1 MINLKKNEETVV
13 VPSQNG
19 PKHLGVGLG
28 WDPDNKP
35 GLPYDLDA
43 SAFMLGAD
51 GQIVD
56 EPFFVFY
63 NNPTSPDGAVMS
75 SGDDRTGDSS
85 DGGDDE
91 TLFVDVTLVD
101 PRVQQIVF
109 AVTIHEAEARKQ
121 NFGQVHNSFIRVYD
135 QDTNEEIARYNLGED
150 FSTETGVQAGR
161 LYRDGDAWH
170 FEALGYGV
178 DGGLENLLGIYAAK
192 FC

>member
-1 MINLKKNEETVV
+1 MINLKKKEETIV
-13 VPSQNG
+13 VPESKG
-19 PKHLGVGLG
+19 PERLGVGLG
-28 WDPDNKP
+28 WDPEDNGQP
-35 GLPYDLDA
+35 FDLDA

-51 GQIVD
+51 GQLVD

-63 NNPTSPDGAVMS
+63 NNPASPEGAVMS

-109 AVTIHEAEARKQ
+109 AVTIHEAEERGQ
-121 NFGQVHNSFIRVYD
+121 NFGQVRNSFIRVYD
-135 QDTNEEIARYNLGED
+135 LDTLEEIARFNLGED
-150 FSTETGVQAGR
+150 FTSETGVQAGR
-161 LYRDGDAWH
+161 LYRDGSTWH
-170 FEALGYGV
+170 FEALGLGV
-178 DGGLENLLGIYAAK
+178 KGRLEELLGIYAAK

>member
-1 MINLKKNEETVV
+1 MINLKKKEETIV
-13 VPSQNG
+13 VPESNG
-19 PKHLGVGLG
+19 PEHLGVGLG
-28 WDPDNKP
+28 WDPDDNGQP
-35 GLPYDLDA
+35 FDLDA

-63 NNPTSPDGAVMS
+63 NNPSSPDGAVMS

-109 AVTIHEAEARKQ
+109 VATIHEAEERHQ

-135 QDTNEEIARYNLGED
+135 QDTNEEIARYNLGEE
-150 FSTETGVQAGR
+150 FTNETGVQAGR
-161 LYRDGDAWH
+161 LYRDGATWH
-170 FEALGYGV
+170 FEALGLGV
-178 DGGLENLLGIYAAK
+178 NGGLEELLSIYAAK

>member
-1 MINLKKNEETVV
+1 MINLKKKEEIIV
-13 VPSQNG
+13 VPESKG
-19 PKHLGVGLG
+19 PERLGVGLG
-28 WDPDNKP
+28 WDPEDNGQP
-35 GLPYDLDA
+35 FDLDA

-51 GQIVD
+51 GQLVD

-63 NNPTSPDGAVMS
+63 NNPASPEGAVMS

-109 AVTIHEAEARKQ
+109 AVTIHEAEERGQ
-121 NFGQVHNSFIRVYD
+121 NFGQVRNSFIRVYD
-135 QDTNEEIARYNLGED
+135 LDTLEEIARFNLGED
-150 FSTETGVQAGR
+150 FTSETGVQAGR
-161 LYRDGDAWH
+161 LYRDGSTWH
-170 FEALGYGV
+170 FEALGLGV
-178 DGGLENLLGIYAAK
+178 KGGLEELLGIYAAK

>member
-1 MINLKKNEETVV
+1 MINLKKKEETIV
-13 VPSQNG
+13 VPESKG
-19 PKHLGVGLG
+19 LERLGVGLG
-28 WDPDNKP
+28 WDPEDNGQP
-35 GLPYDLDA
+35 FDLDA

-51 GQIVD
+51 GQLVD

-63 NNPTSPDGAVMS
+63 NNPASPEGAVMS

-109 AVTIHEAEARKQ
+109 AVTIHEAEERGQ
-121 NFGQVHNSFIRVYD
+121 NFGQVRNSFIRVYD
-135 QDTNEEIARYNLGED
+135 LDTLEEIARFNLGED
-150 FSTETGVQAGR
+150 FTSETGVQAGR
-161 LYRDGDAWH
+161 LYRDGSTWH
-170 FEALGYGV
+170 FEALGLGV
-178 DGGLENLLGIYAAK
+178 KGGLEELLGIYAAK

>member
-1 MINLKKNEETVV
+1 MINLNNKLDTIV
-13 VPSQNG
+13 VPELKG
-19 PKHLGVGLG
+19 PERLGDGLG
-28 WDPDNKP
+28 CDPEDNGQP
-35 GLPYDLDA
+35 FDLDA

-51 GQIVD
+51 GQLVD

-63 NNPTSPDGAVMS
+63 NNPASPEGAVMS

-109 AVTIHEAEARKQ
+109 AVTIHEAEERGQ
-121 NFGQVHNSFIRVYD
+121 NFGQVRNSFIRVYD
-135 QDTNEEIARYNLGED
+135 LDTLEEIARFNLGED
-150 FSTETGVQAGR
+150 FTSETGVQAGR
-161 LYRDGDAWH
+161 LYRDGSTWH
-170 FEALGYGV
+170 FEALGLGV
-178 DGGLENLLGIYAAK
+178 KGGLEELLGIYAAK

>member
-1 MINLKKNEETVV
+1 MINLRKKEETIVV
-13 VPSQNG
+13 SESKG
-19 PKHLGVGLG
+19 PERLGVGLG
-28 WDPDNKP
+28 WDPEDNGQP
-35 GLPYDLDA
+35 FDLDA

-51 GQIVD
+51 GQLVD

-63 NNPTSPDGAVMS
+63 NNPASPEGAVMS

-109 AVTIHEAEARKQ
+109 AVTIHEAEERGQ
-121 NFGQVHNSFIRVYD
+121 NFGQVRNSFIRVYD
-135 QDTNEEIARYNLGED
+135 LDTLEEIARFNLGED
-150 FSTETGVQAGR
+150 FTSETGVQAGR
-161 LYRDGDAWH
+161 LYRDGSTWH
-170 FEALGYGV
+170 FEALGLGV
-178 DGGLENLLGIYAAK
+178 KGGLEELLGIYAAK

>member
-1 MINLKKNEETVV
+1 MINLKKKEEIIV
-13 VPSQNG
+13 VPESKG
-19 PKHLGVGLG
+19 PERLGVGLG
-28 WDPDNKP
+28 WDPEDNGQP
-35 GLPYDLDA
+35 FDLDA

-51 GQIVD
+51 GQLVD

-63 NNPTSPDGAVMS
+63 NNPASPEGAVMS

-109 AVTIHEAEARKQ
+109 VVTIHEAEERGQ
-121 NFGQVHNSFIRVYD
+121 NFGQVRNSFIRVYD
-135 QDTNEEIARYNLGED
+135 LDTLEEIARFNLGED
-150 FSTETGVQAGR
+150 FTSETGVQAGR
-161 LYRDGDAWH
+161 LYRDGSTWH
-170 FEALGYGV
+170 FEALGLGV
-178 DGGLENLLGIYAAK
+178 KGGLEELLGIYAAK

>member
-1 MINLKKNEETVV
+1 MPESK
-13 VPSQNG
+13 G
-19 PKHLGVGLG
+19 PERLGVGLG
-28 WDPDNKP
+28 WDPEDNGQP
-35 GLPYDLDA
+35 FDLDA

-51 GQIVD
+51 GQLVD

-63 NNPTSPDGAVMS
+63 NNPASPEGAVMS

-109 AVTIHEAEARKQ
+109 AVTIHEAEERGQ
-121 NFGQVHNSFIRVYD
+121 NFGQVRNSFIRVYD
-135 QDTNEEIARYNLGED
+135 LDTLEEIARFNLGED
-150 FSTETGVQAGR
+150 FTSETGVQAGR
-161 LYRDGDAWH
+161 LYRDGSTWH
-170 FEALGYGV
+170 FEALGLGV
-178 DGGLENLLGIYAAK
+178 KGGLEELLGIYAAK

>member
-1 MINLKKNEETVV
+1 MINLKKKEETIV
-13 VPSQNG
+13 VPESNG
-19 PKHLGVGLG
+19 PEHLGVGLG
-28 WDPDNKP
+28 WDPDDNGQP
-35 GLPYDLDA
+35 FDLDA

-63 NNPTSPDGAVMS
+63 NNPSSPDGAVMS

-109 AVTIHEAEARKQ
+109 VATIHEAEERHQ
-121 NFGQVHNSFIRVYD
+121 SFGQVHNSFIRVYD
-135 QDTNEEIARYNLGED
+135 QDTQEEIARFNLGED
-150 FSTETGVQAGR
+150 FTNETGVQAGR
-161 LYRDGDAWH
+161 LYRDGSTWH
-170 FEALGYGV
+170 FEALGLGV
-178 DGGLENLLGIYAAK
+178 NGALEELLGIYAAK

>member
-1 MINLKKNEETVV
+1 MINLKKKEEALV
-13 VPSQNG
+13 VPAANG
-19 PKHLGVGLG
+19 PEHLGIGLG
-28 WDPDNKP
+28 WDPDNNGKAF
-35 GLPYDLDA
+35 DLDA

-51 GQIVD
+51 GQLVD
-56 EPFFVFY
+56 EAFFVFY

-101 PRVQQIVF
+101 PRVQQIIF
-109 AVTIHEAEARKQ
+109 TITIHDAEERGQ
-121 NFGQVHNSFIRVYD
+121 VFGQVHNSFIRVYN
-135 QDTNEEIARYNLGED
+135 QETGETLLRYNLGEE
-150 FSTETGVQAGR
+150 FSVETGVQAGR
-161 LYRDGDAWH
+161 LYRDREKWF

-178 DGGLENLLGIYAAK
+178 QGGLEELLSLYAER

>member
-1 MINLKKNEETVV
+1 MINLKKKDDAVV
-13 VPSQNG
+13 VPASNG
-19 PKHLGVGLG
+19 PQHLGVGLG
-28 WDPDNKP
+28 WDPEDNS
-35 GLPYDLDA
+35 GIPYDLDA

-63 NNPTSPDGAVMS
+63 NNPVSPDGAVMS

-91 TLFVDVTLVD
+91 TLFVDLTLLD
-101 PRVQQIVF
+101 ARVQQIVF
-109 AVTIHEAEARKQ
+109 AVTLHDAVERHQ

-135 QDTNEEIARYNLGED
+135 KDTNEEIARYNLEEE
-150 FSTETGVQAGR
+150 FSIETGVQAGR
-161 LYRDGDAWH
+161 LYRQDGTWH
-170 FEALGYGV
+170 FEALGIGV
-178 DGGLENLLGIYAAK
+178 QNGLEELLGIYAAK

>member
-1 MINLKKNEETVV
+1 MINLQKKEETIV
-13 VPSQNG
+13 VPESKG
-19 PKHLGVGLG
+19 PERLGVGLG
-28 WDPDNKP
+28 WDPEDNGQP
-35 GLPYDLDA
+35 FDLDA

-51 GQIVD
+51 GQLVD

-63 NNPTSPDGAVMS
+63 NNPASPEGAVMS

-109 AVTIHEAEARKQ
+109 AVTIHEAEERGQ
-121 NFGQVHNSFIRVYD
+121 NFGQVRNSFIRVYD
-135 QDTNEEIARYNLGED
+135 LDTLEEIARFNPGED
-150 FSTETGVQAGR
+150 FTSETGVQAGR
-161 LYRDGDAWH
+161 LYRDGSTWH
-170 FEALGYGV
+170 FEALGLGV
-178 DGGLENLLGIYAAK
+178 KGGLEELLGIYAAK

>member
-1 MINLKKNEETVV
+1 MINLKKNDDAIV
-13 VPSQNG
+13 VPSNNG

-28 WDPDNKP
+28 WDPDNN
-35 GLPYDLDA
+35 GAPYDLDA

-91 TLFVDVTLVD
+91 TLFVDVTLID
-101 PRVQQIVF
+101 PRVQQIIF
-109 AVTIHEAEARKQ
+109 TVTIHEAEARHQ

-135 QDTNEEIARYNLGED
+135 QDTQEEIARYNLEEEY
-150 FSTETGVQAGR
+150 SVETGIQAGR
-161 LYRDGDAWH
+161 LYRDGNTWH

-178 DGGLENLLGIYAAK
+178 QNGLEELLGIYAAK